1 MRKCRF
7 CSGEIET
14 AAIVCPHCQRD
25 LIPGRS
31 TDKASVPAAPNI
43 WEQQSMRITEPDSLP
58 LTRVSVVDVN
68 MPFASMVGFMVKWSL
83 AAIPAIMILFALG
96 LFMAGLLAA
105 FARR

>member
-1 MRKCRF
+1 
-7 CSGEIET
+7 
-14 AAIVCPHCQRD
+14 
-25 LIPGRS
+25 
-31 TDKASVPAAPNI
+31 
-43 WEQQSMRITEPDSLP
+43 MRITEPDSLP